1 MNPSRRA
8 YVRGMFGPAGLCPA
22 CDVNNLKIREKQFKT
37 QKRANVTIQIISGYN
52 SPICIAGEAH
62 RIDLN
67 ATQLGY

>member
-1 MNPSRRA
+1 
-8 YVRGMFGPAGLCPA
+8 MFGRWNLSGRQGDLELCN
-22 CDVNNLKIREKQFKT
+22 DVSNLKIREKQFKT